1 MRPVTEDWYERLQS
15 AGVLDVLAP
24 YQPAV
29 VGAHPLGVAADG
41 TPVEIVCRAVDL
53 PAFARVVERSFGA
66 AEGFSLHG
74 GSLDT
79 EEAVFAEFSLAGLP
93 VEVAAQPEHVNRRL
107 AAATLGI
114 DRVLAGSPPAARR
127 RLAAAVAAGED
138 WLDAAV
144 EQLDLSRM
152 ALESLA
158 NANPALVAR
167 VMGIRRPGPAI
178 REYVLAIGLGITAE
192 LLIVAAGAAR
202 GSQEYTG
209 LMLMIE
215 AAVLGLVLGTRLG
228 LVAALAPLIGMGA
241 VIASSISVGSETC
254 SPDCGQQGVSYLFVG
269 VLVAAAAGTAGLLR
283 DRYFPR
289 AA

>member
-1 MRPVTEDWYERLQS
+1 VIEDWYERLQS

-29 VGAHPLGVAADG
+29 VGAYPLGVAADG

-53 PAFARVVERSFGA
+53 PAFARVVERSFG
-66 AEGFSLHG
+66 ETQSFSLHG
-74 GSLDT
+74 GSLDS
-79 EEAVFAEFSLAGLP
+79 EEAVFAEFSLGGLP

-107 AAATLGI
+107 GAATLGI
-114 DRVLAGSPPAARR
+114 DRVLAESPRAARR
-127 RLAAAVAAGED
+127 RLAASVAAGED

-144 EQLDLSRM
+144 NQLDLSRM

-167 VMGIRRPGPAI
+167 VMGIRRPGPSI

-192 LLIVAAGAAR
+192 VLIVVAGAAR

-254 SPDCGQQGVSYLFVG
+254 SPDCGQQSASYLFVG

-289 AA
+289 TA

>member
-1 MRPVTEDWYERLQS
+1 MIEDWYERLAN

-29 VGAHPLGVAADG
+29 VGAYPLGVAAYG

-53 PAFARVVERSFGA
+53 PAFARVVERTFG
-66 AEGFSLHG
+66 ETQDFSLHG
-74 GSLDT
+74 GSLDA
-79 EEAVFAEFSLAGLP
+79 EEAVFAEFSLDGLP

-107 AAATLGI
+107 GAATLGI
-114 DRVLAGSPPAARR
+114 DRVLAESPPAARR
-127 RLAAAVAAGED
+127 RLTASVAAGED

-144 EQLDLSRM
+144 NQLDLSRM

-254 SPDCGQQGVSYLFVG
+254 SPDCGQQSVSYLFVG

>member
-1 MRPVTEDWYERLQS
+1 VIEDWYERLQS

-29 VGAHPLGVAADG
+29 VGAYPLGVAADG

-53 PAFARVVERSFGA
+53 PAFARVVERSFG
-66 AEGFSLHG
+66 ETQSFSLHG
-74 GSLDT
+74 GSLDS
-79 EEAVFAEFSLAGLP
+79 EEAVFAEFSLGGLP

-107 AAATLGI
+107 GAATLGI
-114 DRVLAGSPPAARR
+114 DRVLAESPPAARR
-127 RLAAAVAAGED
+127 RLTASVAAGED

-144 EQLDLSRM
+144 NQLDLSRM

-167 VMGIRRPGPAI
+167 VMGIRRPGPSI

-192 LLIVAAGAAR
+192 VLIVVAGAAR

-254 SPDCGQQGVSYLFVG
+254 SPDCGQQSASYLFVG

-289 AA
+289 TA

>member
-1 MRPVTEDWYERLQS
+1 VIEDWYERLAS

-29 VGAHPLGVAADG
+29 VGAYPLGVAADG

-53 PAFARVVERSFGA
+53 PAFARVVERSFG
-66 AEGFSLHG
+66 ETQGFSLHG
-74 GSLDT
+74 GSLDG
-79 EEAVFAEFSLAGLP
+79 EEAVFAEFSLDGLP

-107 AAATLGI
+107 GAATLGI
-114 DRVLAGSPPAARR
+114 DRVLAESPPAARR
-127 RLAAAVAAGED
+127 RLTASVAAGED
-138 WLDAAV
+138 WLDASV
-144 EQLDLSRM
+144 NQLNLSRM

-158 NANPALVAR
+158 NANSALVAR

-178 REYVLAIGLGITAE
+178 REYVVAIGLGVTAE
-192 LLIVAAGAAR
+192 VMIVAAGAAR

-215 AAVLGLVLGTRLG
+215 AAVLGLVLGTRLA

-254 SPDCGQQGVSYLFVG
+254 SPGCGQQGVSYLFVG

>member
-1 MRPVTEDWYERLQS
+1 MRPVIEDWYERLSS

-29 VGAHPLGVAADG
+29 VGAYPLGVAGDG
-41 TPVEIVCRAVDL
+41 TPVEIVCRAADL
-53 PAFARVVERSFGA
+53 PAFGRVVERSFGEA
-66 AEGFSLHG
+66 DGFALHG
-74 GSLDT
+74 GSLDG
-79 EEAVFAEFSLAGLP
+79 EEAVFAEFALDGLP
-93 VEVAAQPEHVNRRL
+93 LEIAAQTEHVHRRL
-107 AAATLGI
+107 GAATLGI
-114 DRVLAGSPPAARR
+114 DRVLAESQPAARR
-127 RLAAAVAAGED
+127 RLAASIAAGDD

-144 EQLDLSRM
+144 DQLDLSRM

-167 VMGIRRPGPAI
+167 VMGLRRPGPPI
-178 REYVLAIGLGITAE
+178 REYLLAIGLGLVAE
-192 LLIVAAGAAR
+192 ILIVAAGAAR

-215 AAVLGLVLGTRLG
+215 AGVLGLVLGARLG
-228 LVAALAPLIGMGA
+228 LVAALAPLAGMGA

-254 SPDCGQQGVSYLFVG
+254 SPDCGQQSVSYLFVG
-269 VLVAAAAGTAGLLR
+269 VLVAAAAGTAGVLR

>member
-1 MRPVTEDWYERLQS
+1 MGAVTEDWYERLAS

-29 VGAHPLGVAADG
+29 VGAYPLGVAVDE
-41 TPVEIVCRAVDL
+41 TPVEIVCRAIDL
-53 PAFARVVERSFGA
+53 AAFARVMERSFGTSD
-66 AEGFSLHG
+66 GFGLHG
-74 GSLDT
+74 GSLDN
-79 EEAVFAEFSLAGLP
+79 EEAVFAEFSLDGLP
-93 VEVAAQPEHVNRRL
+93 LEVAAQAEHVNRSL
-107 AAATLGI
+107 GAATLGI
-114 DRVLAGSPPAARR
+114 DRVLAESQPAARR

-144 EQLDLSRM
+144 DQLGLSRM

-167 VMGIRRPGPAI
+167 VMGIRRPGPPI
-178 REYVLAIGLGITAE
+178 REYVLAIGLGLVAE
-192 LLIVAAGAAR
+192 ILIVVAGAAR

-215 AAVLGLVLGTRLG
+215 AAVLGLVLGARLG
-228 LVAALAPLIGMGA
+228 LVASLAPLVGMGA

-254 SPDCGQQGVSYLFVG
+254 SPDCGQQSVSYLFVG
-269 VLVAAAAGTAGLLR
+269 VLVAAAAGTAGVLR

>member
-1 MRPVTEDWYERLQS
+1 VTEDWYQRLTS

-24 YQPAV
+24 YQPAI
-29 VGAHPLGVAADG
+29 VGAYPLGVAADG

-53 PAFARVVERSFGA
+53 PAFARVMERTFGDA
-66 AEGFSLHG
+66 TGFALHG
-74 GSLDT
+74 GSLDG
-79 EEAVFAEFSLAGLP
+79 EEAVFAELAVDGLP
-93 VEVAAQPEHVNRRL
+93 LEIAAQPEHVHRRL
-107 AAATLGI
+107 GAATLGI
-114 DRVLAGSPPAARR
+114 DRVLAESPPAARR
-127 RLAAAVAAGED
+127 RLAAAVAAGDD

-144 EQLDLSRM
+144 EQLTLSRM

-167 VMGIRRPGPAI
+167 VMGIRRPGPPMRDYA
-178 REYVLAIGLGITAE
+178 LAVVLGIAAE
-192 LLIVAAGAAR
+192 VLIVAAGAAR

-209 LMLMIE
+209 LMLMAE
-215 AAVLGLVLGTRLG
+215 ATVLGILFGARLG

-241 VIASSISVGSETC
+241 VIASSITVGSETC
-254 SPDCGQQGVSYLFVG
+254 SPDCGQQSVSYLFVG
-269 VLVAAAAGTAGLLR
+269 VLVAAAAGTAGVLR

>member
-1 MRPVTEDWYERLQS
+1 MSPVTEDWYQELRD

-29 VGAHPLGVAADG
+29 VGAHPLGVAAPG
-41 TPVEIVCRAVDL
+41 TPVEIVCRAADL
-53 PAFARVVERSFGA
+53 PAFARVMERTFGA
-66 AEGFSLHG
+66 SDGFALHG
-74 GSLDT
+74 GSLDG
-79 EEAVFAEFSLAGLP
+79 EEAVFAEFALDGLSL
-93 VEVAAQPEHVNRRL
+93 EVAAQPEHVHRRL
-107 AAATLGI
+107 GAVTLGI
-114 DRVLAGSPPAARR
+114 DRVLTESPPVARR

-144 EQLDLSRM
+144 DQLDLSRM

-167 VMGIRRPGPAI
+167 VMGIRRPGPQI
-178 REYVLAIGLGITAE
+178 REYVIAVVLGAAAE
-192 LLIVAAGAAR
+192 VLIVAAGAAR

-215 AAVLGLVLGTRLG
+215 AGVLGILFGARLG
-228 LVAALAPLIGMGA
+228 LVAALAPLVGMGA
-241 VIASSISVGSETC
+241 VIASSITVGSETC
-254 SPDCGQQGVSYLFVG
+254 SPDCGQQSVSYLFVG
-269 VLVAAAAGTAGLLR
+269 VLVAAAAGTAGALR

>member
-1 MRPVTEDWYERLQS
+1 VIEDWYERLQS

-29 VGAHPLGVAADG
+29 VGAYPLGVAADG

-53 PAFARVVERSFGA
+53 PAFARVVERSFG
-66 AEGFSLHG
+66 ETQSFSLHG
-74 GSLDT
+74 GSLDS
-79 EEAVFAEFSLAGLP
+79 EEAVFAEFSLGGLP

-107 AAATLGI
+107 GAATLGI
-114 DRVLAGSPPAARR
+114 DRVLAESPPAARR
-127 RLAAAVAAGED
+127 RLAASVAAGED

-144 EQLDLSRM
+144 NQLDLSRM

-167 VMGIRRPGPAI
+167 VMGIRRPGPSI

-192 LLIVAAGAAR
+192 VLIVVAGAAR

-254 SPDCGQQGVSYLFVG
+254 SPDCGQQSASYLFVG

-289 AA
+289 TA